1 MTGAL
6 DIDGLRIRYKQA
18 GQGAPILLL
27 HGWGGQIE
35 SMEPITLGLAPHF
48 AVTAID
54 FPGHGESS
62 LPPAPWHVSDF
73 LNCTLRAMDQ
83 LKLEQP
89 GIVAHSFG
97 GRVTIKLAAERPE
110 RAGRILFTA
119 GAGVRPPATLGKSV
133 RKLLG
138 SAAGSL
144 RSAAH
149 SMAPSTDAAVARL
162 SDKLFPYLASGD
174 YKNAGE
180 LRQTL
185 RHVVAED
192 LTPYLD
198 KIKSQCLLVWGDQDR
213 DTPLFCGETMKRLIP
228 ASELVVF
235 PGAGHFPYVDQ
246 MNKFNLLATKF
257 FRE

>member
-1 MTGAL
+1 MIGYL

-18 GQGAPILLL
+18 GQGAPVLLL
-27 HGWGGQIE
+27 HGWGGQLE
-35 SMEPITLGLAPHF
+35 SMEPITLGLANAF

-62 LPPAPWHVSDF
+62 LPPRPWHVSDF
-73 LNCTLRAMDQ
+73 LNCTLQLMD
-83 LKLEQP
+83 KLGLAQP

-97 GRVTIKLAAERPE
+97 GRVSIKLAAAHPE
-110 RAGRILFTA
+110 RAGKILFTA
-119 GAGVRPPATLGKSV
+119 GAGVPPPVTITRRFKRLVGA
-133 RKLLG
+133 
-138 SAAGSL
+138 AAGSI

-149 SMAPSTDAAVARL
+149 SAAPSTDPILERMSAR
-162 SDKLFPYLASGD
+162 LFPYLASGD

-180 LRQTL
+180 LRETL

-192 LTPYLD
+192 LTPYLAR
-198 KIKSQCLLVWGDQDR
+198 IRSQCLLVWGDQDR
-213 DTPLFCGETMKRLIP
+213 DTPLHCGETMKRLIP
-228 ASELVVF
+228 SSELVVF

-246 MNKFNLLATKF
+246 MNKFNLLALKF